1 MAIDDWLDE
10 ATPADLD
17 GLALALTDGRIPQ
30 LGASASIQRAGF
42 GEEAIAF
49 LRDLEGTPPI
59 YIARLLA
66 RLAQERRSADD
77 RYAKVAQL
85 VWSGESE
92 DDEAI
97 RDTRVV
103 LDDLFR
109 RAERHVLIAT
119 YVIYDGLAVFR
130 ALADRMRTKPGLDVD
145 LYVNMFSKTGYSDDE
160 QREVADYIDTFR
172 RNHWPS
178 SVRLPNIYY
187 DPETR
192 KLGPERCSLHA
203 KCVVV
208 DDRWAFVTSA
218 NFTEAAQKRNIEAGI
233 VLDHPRIAQ
242 ALVARF
248 EALRESGVFR
258 RMA

>member
-145 LYVNMFSKTGYSDDE
+145 LYVNMFSKTGSSDDE

-187 DPETR
+187 DPSVAEREDPR
-192 KLGPERCSLHA
+192 KSEQPEGRDAIGLRRGMRESQ
-203 KCVVV
+203 
-208 DDRWAFVTSA
+208 TSEG
-218 NFTEAAQKRNIEAGI
+218 FFMWR
-233 VLDHPRIAQ
+233 R
-242 ALVARF
+242 
-248 EALRESGVFR
+248 EALRVSASSWDSR
-258 RMA
+258 RR